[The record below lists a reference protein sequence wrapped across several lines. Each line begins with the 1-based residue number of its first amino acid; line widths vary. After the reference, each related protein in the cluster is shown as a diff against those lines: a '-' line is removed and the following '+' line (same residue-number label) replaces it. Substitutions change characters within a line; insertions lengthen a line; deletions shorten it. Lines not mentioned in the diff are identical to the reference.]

1 MLIAKQ
7 KKEKNIAEYI
17 LYMWQIED
25 IIRAYCLD
33 IEAIQKNIVEQFD
46 ADEETKKEIRE
57 WYENLI
63 SMMRLENIQEK
74 GHLQINK
81 NIVSDLN
88 DLHLELLQDPKE
100 IQYNALF
107 FKTLPFL
114 VEFRNKTK
122 AGEET
127 DDVELAFNALYGIL
141 LLRLQKKEI
150 SKETMQ
156 AVEQIG
162 KFLAVLSINSAKAR
176 MNENPSF
183 RA

>member
-7 KKEKNIAEYI
+7 KKEENIAEYI

-25 IIRAYCLD
+25 IIRAYSLD
-33 IEAIQKNIVEQFD
+33 IDAIQKNIIDRFGSG
-46 ADEETKKEIRE
+46 EEVKKEIRE

-63 SMMRLENIQEK
+63 RMIQLENIREK

-81 NIVSDLN
+81 NIVSNLN

-127 DDVELAFNALYGIL
+127 DDIELAFNALYGIL
-141 LLRLQKKEI
+141 LLRLQKKEV
-150 SKETMQ
+150 SAETMQ

-162 KFLAVLSINSAKAR
+162 KFLAILSVKWK
-176 MNENPSF
+176 NE
-183 RA
+183 

>member
-7 KKEKNIAEYI
+7 KKEENIAEYV

-25 IIRAYCLD
+25 IIRAYRLEID
-33 IEAIQKNIVEQFD
+33 AIQKNVIDQFHL
-46 ADEETKKEIRE
+46 DEKTKKEMRE

-63 SMMRLENIQEK
+63 SMMRVENIQEK

-81 NIVSDLN
+81 NIVSNLN
-88 DLHLELLQDPKE
+88 DLHLELLREPKE

-114 VEFRNKTK
+114 VEFRNKTN

-127 DDVELAFNALYGIL
+127 DDIELALNVLYGVL

-150 SKETMQ
+150 TKETMQ

-162 KFLAVLSINSAKAR
+162 KLLATLSVKWHQL
-176 MNENPSF
+176 PQ
-183 RA
+183 

>member
-1 MLIAKQ
+1 M
-7 KKEKNIAEYI
+7 
-17 LYMWQIED
+17 
-25 IIRAYCLD
+25 
-33 IEAIQKNIVEQFD
+33 
-46 ADEETKKEIRE
+46 
-57 WYENLI
+57 I
-63 SMMRLENIQEK
+63 SMMRMENIQEN

-81 NIVSDLN
+81 NIVSNLN
-88 DLHLELLQDPKE
+88 DLHLELLQEPKE

-127 DDVELAFNALYGIL
+127 DDIELALNMLYGIL

-150 SKETMQ
+150 SKETTQ

-162 KFLAVLSINSAKAR
+162 KLLATLAVKWNKTG
-176 MNENPSF
+176 
-183 RA
+183 

>member
-7 KKEKNIAEYI
+7 KKEENIAEYV

-33 IEAIQKNIVEQFD
+33 IDVIQKNIIEQFD
-46 ADEETKKEIRE
+46 SDEETKKEIRE
-57 WYENLI
+57 WYEELI

-81 NIVSDLN
+81 NIISGLN

-107 FKTLPFL
+107 FKTIPFL

-122 AGEET
+122 AGAET
-127 DDVELAFNALYGIL
+127 DDIELAFNALYGIL

-162 KFLAVLSINSAKAR
+162 KFLATLAIKAC
-176 MNENPSF
+176 EIK
-183 RA
+183 

>member
-1 MLIAKQ
+1 MLISKQ
-7 KKEKNIAEYI
+7 KKEENIAEYV

-25 IIRAYCLD
+25 IIRAYRLEID
-33 IEAIQKNIVEQFD
+33 VIQKNIIDQFHV
-46 ADEETKKEIRE
+46 DEATKKEIRE
-57 WYENLI
+57 WYESLI
-63 SMMRLENIQEK
+63 SMMRVENIREK

-81 NIVSDLN
+81 NVVSNLN
-88 DLHLELLQDPKE
+88 DLHLELLQEPKE

-122 AGEET
+122 ASEET
-127 DDVELAFNALYGIL
+127 DDIELTLNVLYGVL

-150 SKETMQ
+150 TKETIQ

-162 KFLAVLSINSAKAR
+162 KLLATLSMKWR
-176 MNENPSF
+176 KL
-183 RA
+183 

>member
-7 KKEKNIAEYI
+7 KKEENIAEYL

-25 IIRAYCLD
+25 IIRAYHLD
-33 IEAIQKNIVEQFD
+33 IEVIQKNIIEQFNSN
-46 ADEETKKEIRE
+46 EETKKEIRE

-63 SMMRLENIQEK
+63 QMMQLENIQEK

-122 AGEET
+122 AGTET
-127 DDVELAFNALYGIL
+127 DDIELALNALYGIL

-162 KFLAVLSINSAKAR
+162 KLLVNLSVKWR
-176 MNENPSF
+176 DK
-183 RA
+183 

>member
-7 KKEKNIAEYI
+7 KKEENIAEYV

-25 IIRAYCLD
+25 IIRAYRLEID
-33 IEAIQKNIVEQFD
+33 AIQKNIIDQFHL
-46 ADEETKKEIRE
+46 DEATKKEMRE

-63 SMMRLENIQEK
+63 SMMRVENIREK

-81 NIVSDLN
+81 NIVSNLN
-88 DLHLELLQDPKE
+88 DLHLELLQEPKE

-122 AGEET
+122 ASEET
-127 DDVELAFNALYGIL
+127 DDIELTLNVLYGVL

-150 SKETMQ
+150 TKETIQ

-162 KFLAVLSINSAKAR
+162 KLLATLSMKWR
-176 MNENPSF
+176 KL
-183 RA
+183 

>member
-1 MLIAKQ
+1 MLIARQ
-7 KKEKNIAEYI
+7 KKEENIAEYM

-25 IIRAYCLD
+25 IIRAYRLEID
-33 IEAIQKNIVEQFD
+33 AIQKNIINQFHSD
-46 ADEETKKEIRE
+46 GETKKEIRK

-63 SMMRLENIQEK
+63 SMMRMENIQET

-81 NIVSDLN
+81 NMVSNLN
-88 DLHLELLQDPKE
+88 DLHMELLKEPKE

-127 DDVELAFNALYGIL
+127 DDIELALNVMYGVL

-150 SKETMQ
+150 SKETIQ
-156 AVEQIG
+156 AAEQIG
-162 KFLAVLSINSAKAR
+162 KLLATLSVKWKEAQ
-176 MNENPSF
+176 
-183 RA
+183 

>member
-7 KKEKNIAEYI
+7 KKEENIAEYV

-25 IIRAYCLD
+25 IIRAYRLEID
-33 IEAIQKNIVEQFD
+33 AIQKNIINQFYSD
-46 ADEETKKEIRE
+46 GETQKEIRE

-63 SMMRLENIQEK
+63 SMMRMENIQEN

-81 NIVSDLN
+81 NIVSNLN
-88 DLHLELLQDPKE
+88 DLHLELLQEPKE

-127 DDVELAFNALYGIL
+127 DDIELALNMLYGIL

-150 SKETMQ
+150 SKETTQ

-162 KFLAVLSINSAKAR
+162 KLLATLAVKWNKTG
-176 MNENPSF
+176 
-183 RA
+183 